1 MTNTLTPSVVFLTV
15 ALMLSA
21 SGCTNMSK
29 TQQGTASGAA
39 IGAAGGAGIAA
50 LAGGDWVTGALIGGA
65 VGGTVGYMKG
75 KKEERQQ

>member
-1 MTNTLTPSVVFLTV
+1 MTKTLTPSVVFLTV

-21 SGCTNMSK
+21 GGCTNMSK
-29 TQQGTASGAA
+29 TQQGTLSGAG

-75 KKEERQQ
+75 SKEESR